1 MKFIGRRILHKWVES
16 DESVRWYNGTVL
28 SVTSGVDGNKDA
40 VYQVYYEE
48 DKETYDIDSLLKDY
62 SDGSLKFSDL

>member
-1 MKFIGRRILHKWVES
+1 MES

-28 SVTSGVDGNKDA
+28 SVTSGADGNKDA

-48 DKETYDIDSLLKDY
+48 DKETYDISSLLNDY
-62 SDGSLKFSDL
+62 SDGSLKFSDI